1 MEFGFEPVLDQIRA
15 GSSYVEIALTWSLTG
30 SQLVYKS
37 NSITLTWLQTGP
49 RLVADLL
56 ARASEQGD
64 RPNSSSL
71 QICDQPRT
79 CLRPG

>member
-15 GSSYVEIALTWSLTG
+15 GSSYVEIDRTWSLTG

>member
-37 NSITLTWLQTGP
+37 NSITLTWLQTWSQTCSELEFG
-49 RLVADLL
+49 LL
-56 ARASEQGD
+56 
-64 RPNSSSL
+64 
-71 QICDQPRT
+71 RT
-79 CLRPG
+79 I